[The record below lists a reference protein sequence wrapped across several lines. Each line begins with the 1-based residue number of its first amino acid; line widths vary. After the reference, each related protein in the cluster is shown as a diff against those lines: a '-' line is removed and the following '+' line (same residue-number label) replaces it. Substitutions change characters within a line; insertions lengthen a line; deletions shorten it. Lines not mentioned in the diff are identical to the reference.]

1 MLLQLLLLL
10 LQQPICTRRECSHL
24 AATSHHATSD
34 WRSGPTNV
42 LVTCHRH
49 GVLPHA
55 AAARV
60 QLGHVAITEEASL
73 RMVLQAGR

>member
-34 WRSGPTNV
+34 WRSGPTNIC
-42 LVTCHRH
+42 VTCHRH
-49 GVLPHA
+49 GLLQHA
-55 AAARV
+55 AAASV
-60 QLGHVAITEEASL
+60 HLDAITEEASL
-73 RMVLQAGR
+73 RMVLQTGT